1 MMWGQE
7 SMITIGFYGDAEEA
21 VMWQQSLA
29 KLVPDCE
36 VVDLLSDSGRMC
48 DFALVWAPPPNAF
61 TNLPNLKGI
70 ILQGQ
75 GVDHMMADETAPRD
89 IPLVRLVDPDM
100 SDALSHWAIL
110 NALDFWRNGPHY
122 RNQQQQRKWTPLTQR
137 RSSGGIVGVMG
148 VGAIGSVIASRFAAL
163 GFQVRGWARTPRA
176 LEGVEIFAGMEGL
189 GAFADGAE
197 IIVSVL
203 PLTPQTTAIMNEDF
217 FGRLAKGAFIINGG
231 RGPQIDDDDLLAALD
246 SGQLGGAALDVFR
259 TEPLPADHVFWSH
272 PKISVWPHV
281 AAQTNPATAARQVAG
296 AITALMAGEE
306 PANRVDWG
314 RGY

>member
-1 MMWGQE
+1 
-7 SMITIGFYGDAEEA
+7 
-21 VMWQQSLA
+21 
-29 KLVPDCE
+29 
-36 VVDLLSDSGRMC
+36 
-48 DFALVWAPPPNAF
+48 
-61 TNLPNLKGI
+61 
-70 ILQGQ
+70 
-75 GVDHMMADETAPRD
+75 MMADETAPRD

-163 GFQVRGWARTPRA
+163 GFQVRGWARTPLS
-176 LEGVEIFAGMEGL
+176 LEGVEIFAGMEEL

-217 FGRLAKGAFIINGG
+217 FSRLAKGAFIINGG

-259 TEPLPADHVFWSH
+259 TEPLPADHIFWSH

-281 AAQTNPATAARQVAG
+281 AAQTNPATAARQVAD
-296 AITALMAGEE
+296 AINALMAGEE